1 MSIFGIITILVIIA
15 FIIGLGVYFG
25 WEYKEDL
32 KDIKDIQIHRKAK
45 EALLIDIHRVG
56 MGTLHDPT
64 HQYFRQTKSWIRCH
78 TDEDK
83 EKIYRLGYM
92 EAEKWL
98 DDLRYVGIKT
108 YVRIHGFTAPP
119 EPNKITSS
127 VLYNVY
133 SSRSVSKFVNGI
145 TKINL
150 STMDVKTIGV
160 LIPIVIGI
168 ALGMLYFMGGF

>member
-1 MSIFGIITILVIIA
+1 MSIITLITILIILV
-15 FIIGLGVYFG
+15 FIIGVGIYLGI
-25 WEYKEDL
+25 EYKEEL
-32 KDIKDIQIHRKAK
+32 KDIKKIQIHRKDK
-45 EALLIDIHRVG
+45 EALLIDIYRTG

-78 TDEDK
+78 TAEDK

-108 YVRIHGFTAPP
+108 YVRIHGFSAPP

-133 SSRSVSKFVNGI
+133 SSRSVSKFISGI
-145 TKINL
+145 ARINL
-150 STMDVKTIGV
+150 STMDMKTIGV
-160 LIPIVIGI
+160 LIPVAIGI
-168 ALGMLYFMGGF
+168 ALGMVYFMGGF